1 MNMNS
6 ASVRAVGANAKK
18 LPIILTA
25 CVYAVFALCVAG
37 MLLLSAFYQEAYSS
51 PRVEKGRA
59 DFSGVELASRDV
71 TCNLA
76 GEWEFFFNEWIV
88 TDGVQAEPDG
98 LLNIPGYW
106 TGKDF
111 GKGALP
117 KTGYASYRLT
127 VENLDPNMKIIVYR
141 NNYAGAFRVFIN
153 GVLSTVSGTVSKNP
167 AETSSSGRSEYQ
179 RAYIPEAGEKL
190 EIVLELSA
198 TDMGGMT
205 GAPWLS
211 FASVTSYG
219 TKLRYAAMI
228 CFGIATAAVIFSYV
242 IFAAFRFRR
251 DLSVPLLIT
260 ALYAHFFFSKDVAT
274 ALGVPF
280 GAVLLPEFITA
291 IACVALFIW
300 YLCRN
305 GMEVNELHFSVA
317 VRTAVFSLAAFVP
330 LLGTYLA
337 VIPAAAFCITALSFC
352 YPLITSRKVKAPVRA
367 ACTVVMMLMI
377 FIFSIEL
384 MDFLGLIV
392 YGTEFIFSIAMFAF
406 ILFFAFLGV
415 WHVAAASRGALRAG
429 ELERELFGVRQQA
442 LKAQI
447 KPHFVFNSLTAIQS
461 RYRQGLAEGDE
472 ALERFARH
480 LRLNIDS
487 DGEELIPFEDEVKN
501 VLNYFELENLRA
513 GGALTLLLDLNFTEF
528 NVPVLSLQP
537 LVENAIRH
545 GQTQSVKNGYILLSS
560 NISDGAITVTVEDN
574 GKGFDT
580 AQVKRGVGLE
590 NSAKRFEGLLGATLT
605 VESEPAK
612 GTRVTVIINTEE

>member
-6 ASVRAVGANAKK
+6 AHIRAGGANAKK

-25 CVYAVFALCVAG
+25 CVYAVFCLCVAG
-37 MLLLSAFYQEAYSS
+37 MLLLSVFYQEAYSS
-51 PRVEKGRA
+51 PRVEKGKA
-59 DFSGVELASRDV
+59 DFAGVELEPRAV
-71 TCNLA
+71 TCILA
-76 GEWEFFFNEWIV
+76 GEWEFFFNEWII
-88 TDGVQAEPDG
+88 TDGVQSEPDG
-98 LLNIPGYW
+98 YLAIPGYW

-111 GKGALP
+111 GEGALP
-117 KTGYASYRLT
+117 RTGYASYRLT
-127 VENLDPNMKIIVYR
+127 VENVEPTKIIIYR
-141 NNYAGAFRVFIN
+141 NNYAGAFRAFIN
-153 GVLSTVSGTVSKNP
+153 GELVTVSGTVSKNP
-167 AETSSSGRSEYQ
+167 AETVSTGKSNLRRSYETK
-179 RAYIPEAGEKL
+179 EGEKL

-205 GAPWLS
+205 GAPWL
-211 FASVTSYG
+211 AYEVIGPYG
-219 TKLRYAAMI
+219 TNLRYAAMV
-228 CFGIATAAVIFSYV
+228 CFGIATAAVLFSFVMY
-242 IFAAFRFRR
+242 ASFRFKR
-251 DLSVPLLIT
+251 DISVPLLIT
-260 ALYAHFFFSKDVAT
+260 ALYAHFLCSKDVAT
-274 ALGVPF
+274 AVGIPF
-280 GAVLLPEFITA
+280 GAVLLPEFISA
-291 IACVALFIW
+291 LACVLLFVW

-305 GMEVNELHFSVA
+305 GMRVNKRHIIASVGAAAVA
-317 VRTAVFSLAAFVP
+317 VAAFFP
-330 LLGTYLA
+330 LLGTYFS
-337 VIPAAAFCITALSFC
+337 VIPAALFCIIPLSFV
-352 YPLITSRKVKAPVRA
+352 YPLITSRKIKVPLRA
-367 ACTVVMMLMI
+367 ACTVVMMLMV

-392 YGTEFIFSIAMFAF
+392 YGTEFIFSGSMFAF

-415 WHVAAASRGALRAG
+415 WHVAEASRGALRAG

-461 RYRQGLAEGDE
+461 RYREGLAAGDE

-545 GQTQSVKNGYILLSS
+545 GQTQSVKNGYILLASA
-560 NISDGAITVTVEDN
+560 ISDGVITVTVEDN

-605 VESEPAK
+605 VESEPLK
-612 GTRVTVIINTEE
+612 GTRVTVKINTEE